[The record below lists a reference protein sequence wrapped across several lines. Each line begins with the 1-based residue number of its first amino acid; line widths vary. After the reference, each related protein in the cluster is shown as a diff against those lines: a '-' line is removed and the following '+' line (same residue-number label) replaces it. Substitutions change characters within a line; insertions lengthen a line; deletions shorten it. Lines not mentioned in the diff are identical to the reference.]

1 MAHKPPNTSPL
12 DIKAE
17 EYYKFELGQIIDR
30 LNSLENFRVQL
41 GSFFATANLTA
52 LGIALSV
59 KRKRKDDGGWTK

>member
-1 MAHKPPNTSPL
+1 
-12 DIKAE
+12 
-17 EYYKFELGQIIDR
+17 LGQIIDR

-59 KRKRKDDGGWTK
+59 QRLELS